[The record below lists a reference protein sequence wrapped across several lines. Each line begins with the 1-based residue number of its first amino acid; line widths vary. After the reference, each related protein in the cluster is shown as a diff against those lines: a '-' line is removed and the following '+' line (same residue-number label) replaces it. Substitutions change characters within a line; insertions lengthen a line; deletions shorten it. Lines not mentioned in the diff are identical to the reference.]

1 MPYSSLR
8 SVFSFLLWW
17 NDFFSTRFITQQK
30 GHTSLPGQCLLLK
43 PRAPC
48 IMAVC
53 EHAAKF
59 KSWVWKRAASGSPFF
74 MALCSL
80 LFVFSREK
88 EAELGNHWMF
98 WVSTDLSRP
107 HSDFY
112 LFKRLSLA
120 MISPEVIKLNTRWDN
135 LQTLLTHDADKLC
148 FCISLCGWRWGSLL
162 SDAEPHFSHLW
173 NGCYENSFSS
183 DLIGQLCKDQM
194 R

>member
-1 MPYSSLR
+1 MQPSSSPGCERGQLLEAL
-8 SVFSFLLWW
+8 SLWHCAVCFSFSHGKRKLNLEIIGC
-17 NDFFSTRFITQQK
+17 SQK
-30 GHTSLPGQCLLLK
+30 
-43 PRAPC
+43 
-48 IMAVC
+48 
-53 EHAAKF
+53 
-59 KSWVWKRAASGSPFF
+59 
-74 MALCSL
+74 
-80 LFVFSREK
+80 
-88 EAELGNHWMF
+88 F
-98 WVSTDLSRP
+98 WVSTDLNRP
-107 HSDFY
+107 RSDFY

-135 LQTLLTHDADKLC
+135 LQTLLTHDADMLC